1 MAGDLVTRW
10 KLVDQASASIKQAG
24 KNFKKSFTGIR
35 ADSKKASKGLQED
48 RVKETRA
55 TQKAS
60 TTVTKYGAAF
70 ASLATA
76 GTVIAAG
83 RTVLDFATASD
94 QARISMLGLMQIA
107 KTRGQDLATVE
118 EAAKSLVGEGI
129 APLTDITTGLK
140 NLMVAGLGIDQAK
153 TAMRSFMDIAALG
166 KSPTIDMATAVVNLS
181 QAFKTGSAELGDMSG
196 LTKNWVPIAAQG
208 AKEMRRLGISTEGM
222 SEEMLLAQERYHGLM
237 VEAKL
242 SAGGLEIMQ
251 QGVIGATNEM
261 KAAWQE
267 FKEVTGE
274 IVAPETEKTIRG
286 WSSFLSGWRKVTQ
299 KEIAAAFTW
308 RGINVT
314 AFGLQMQQRFA
325 ASKAGD
331 RMAETNAE
339 IEKVTQ
345 KLYQTTNAYVRYG
358 LRDEIEALREQ
369 EDVWAQVKTGALSY
383 AEAEER
389 VAAMAERLAEERL
402 PFQERKAK
410 EEAEAR
416 TEQFRVEAGER
427 ETLVARIATHEEQ
440 VVAAVDK
447 LRKKKHKEEID
458 RLAERQFALE
468 QYGALAETMAG
479 LDAEIA
485 RDLGAAQSRASREF
499 EKTVDNLKPP
509 ALDDF
514 EHTVSLSDRMFFNM
528 VKTAEAAKEVAQA
541 GIASGIDASSQA
553 IAQFALGMREG
564 EKIGTVLI
572 GVWKDVTA
580 QIAAAIIKQQIL
592 NLLSAMT
599 GGATGPLGFL
609 FSKGGMV
616 PGYADG
622 GVVYAANGF
631 APRGTDTVPAMLTP
645 GEGVLTRS
653 AVAGIGGPRAIDALN
668 ATNGRAGLGSVNI
681 NIGGGTFVGPG
692 GAREF
697 AANLHAELL
706 DLIRTNDYEGLAV

>member
-274 IVAPETEKTIRG
+274 LFAPETEKTIRG

>member
-55 TQKAS
+55 TQEAS

-274 IVAPETEKTIRG
+274 LFAPETEKTIRG

-345 KLYQTTNAYVRYG
+345 KLFRTTNAYVRYG

>member
-345 KLYQTTNAYVRYG
+345 KLFRTTNAYVRYG